1 MRAYNEGA
9 KLRMCGDA
17 WESLLAKLGTA
28 ATVLLKVSPRRL
40 HLGSFSRRFFGDLLG
55 PTDPQVRTALVY
67 FSGADS
73 LEEAVGL
80 IPAHGE
86 LFIWKNLL
94 IHLRPWG

>member
-40 HLGSFSRRFFGDLLG
+40 HLGSFLGDSALGGYTSALFLGDFSAMYSGRRIRRCARRSCTSLG
-55 PTDPQVRTALVY
+55 RTRLR
-67 FSGADS
+67 
-73 LEEAVGL
+73 
-80 IPAHGE
+80 
-86 LFIWKNLL
+86 
-94 IHLRPWG
+94 RPWG